1 MTTPARDAGERLRA
15 ALEGRYRIERELG
28 AGGMATVYLAED
40 LKHDRKVAIKVLKP
54 ELAAVLGAERF
65 VQEIKTTAALSHPHI
80 LPLFDSGEAGG
91 FLYYVMP
98 WIEGETIR
106 EKLNRETQFGID
118 EAVRIAAEVADALD
132 YAHRRGV
139 IHRDIKP
146 ENILLHDGRP
156 MVMDF
161 GIALAVSAAAGGRMT
176 ETGLSLGTPHYMSP
190 EQATADRQIT
200 ARSDIYS
207 LASVLYEMLA
217 GEPPHLGGSAQQIIM
232 KIVTE
237 EAAPVDRIRKAVP
250 PNVAAAVARAL
261 EKLPADR
268 FDTAKTFADAL
279 MNPAFAPAAGAVTSG
294 RSAVT
299 PNRRTPFVLAVA
311 AILAT
316 AVALWGWLR
325 PPPPAPITVR
335 EIVLGS
341 IGTFPGTIAGGTAI
355 APDGSAIV
363 YLDTSAVGTFQL
375 MLKER
380 DELAPRVLA
389 AVAVARP
396 GPTFSPDGQWVAFA
410 DGKLQRVARGG
421 GVPVVLSDSLIL
433 GSTAWLDNGTIV
445 SMEPGGQGLLA
456 TPADGGVTRRVHTAD
471 SIGTNFVRVAAVPG
485 AEAVLVVAA
494 VGGATRIVVLDL
506 RTGGAHDLQ
515 LEAEN
520 AWIVGRWLLYAR
532 RNGAL
537 YGAPFDAGR
546 LAVSGASTAL
556 LDSIQM
562 NTMPQSNEEGDVT
575 IGADGTL
582 LYVRR
587 SPLATEPGMRLT
599 RVSLDGTGASTSL
612 PGTILPSTLGGL
624 DVSRDGRRVALA
636 LTDPASGRND
646 IHVVDLATGS
656 LARLTFAGTSNSRP
670 QWSPDGARVMFV
682 SDAGGALQL
691 WAARADGSGT
701 AEIVVRDRGAW
712 GGEWSPDGRWIVY
725 RTDQATGGSRDIYA
739 IRTSGDTARV
749 GIATTTANELA
760 PAISPDGRWLAF
772 TSDAG
777 GTDQVYVRPFPESDA
792 AVWQVSPGGG
802 TAPRW
807 SHDGRRIF
815 YQTEQGQMMAADVS
829 TVPTFSV
836 LRTSVLFK
844 DRSYFNYR
852 FYHVYAVAPDDR
864 SFLMFAMPAA
874 ALGHGARLV
883 QVENWLPA
891 ALEGAR

>member
-1 MTTPARDAGERLRA
+1 MTESGTGLTQ
-15 ALEGRYRIERELG
+15 ALSDRYEIEAELG
-28 AGGMATVYLAED
+28 RGGMATVYLAAD
-40 LKHDRKVAIKVLKP
+40 VKHGRKVAVKVLRP
-54 ELAAVLGAERF
+54 ELSLAADRF
-65 VQEIKTTAALSHPHI
+65 LREIRVTAGLQHPGI
-80 LPLFDSGEAGG
+80 VPLFDSGEAGG
-91 FLYYVMP
+91 FVYYVMP
-98 WIEGETIR
+98 YVEGESLR
-106 EKLNRETQFGID
+106 DRLERDKRLPLD
-118 EAVRIAAEVADALD
+118 EAVRIAREVADALQ
-132 YAHRRGV
+132 YAHEHGIV
-139 IHRDIKP
+139 HRDIKP
-146 ENILLHDGRP
+146 ENILLHGGHA
-156 MVMDF
+156 MVADF

-250 PNVAAAVARAL
+250 PNVAVAVARAL

-279 MNPAFAPAAGAVTSG
+279 MNPAFAPAAAAVTTG
-294 RSAVT
+294 RSAVAPSRHST
-299 PNRRTPFVLAVA
+299 FVLAVA
-311 AILAT
+311 AILA
-316 AVALWGWLR
+316 AALALWGWLR
-325 PPPPAPITVR
+325 PPPPAPITAR

-341 IGTFPGTIAGGTAI
+341 IGTFPGTIAQAAI

-396 GPTFSPDGQWVAFA
+396 GPTFSPDGQWIAFA

-485 AEAVLVVAA
+485 AEAVVVVAA
-494 VGGATRIVVLDL
+494 VAGATRIVALDL

-587 SPLATEPGMRLT
+587 SPMATEPGMRLT
-599 RVSLDGTGASTSL
+599 RVSLDGTGTSTRL

-656 LARLTFAGTSNSRP
+656 LARLTFAGTSNTRP